1 MIGVF
6 FTMNNNSNNK
16 ELLDSL
22 GLSVLET
29 TPPLPGKL
37 PLIVYRYEEPCSFK
51 RRFLAR
57 LADYLP
63 SPDILTFD
71 TLTVNILNQKGWAL
85 EDFYTH
91 SIGDLVLEVTLQVEH
106 AFSIERG
113 REESDIHAEISV
125 IDHWCGGTKPLF
137 HEQFRT
143 TPEENHITEKTILEL
158 KEILGK
164 KLSYECLRD
173 EITASIRFL
182 RLYNDWHP
190 VYGILPRFVKI

>member
-1 MIGVF
+1 
-6 FTMNNNSNNK
+6 MNNNANNK
-16 ELLDSL
+16 QLLDSL
-22 GLSVLET
+22 GLLLET

-37 PLIVYRYEEPCSFK
+37 PLVLYRYEEPCSFK
-51 RRFLAR
+51 RRFLTLLSA
-57 LADYLP
+57 YFP
-63 SPDILTFD
+63 SSDILTFD
-71 TLTVNILNQKGWAL
+71 TLTVDIFNQKGWAL
-85 EDFYTH
+85 GDFYTH

-106 AFSIERG
+106 ALSIERG
-113 REESDIHAEISV
+113 REESNIHAEISV
-125 IDHWCGGTKPLF
+125 IDHWSDGTKPLF

-164 KLSYECLRD
+164 KLSYEYLKD

-190 VYGILPRFVKI
+190 VFRILPRFVKI